1 MPDPITFTTEAERL
15 KAREQYVRTCHA
27 ADIANESMRI
37 GDWYYESRFDTTF
50 PPIAPPKMVPEEWWV
65 FIRPDGKREGP
76 FFDRTSKPT
85 ANPGAGYRITRV
97 RVVEVDE

>member
-1 MPDPITFTTEAERL
+1 MSDPLKFTTEAERMQ
-15 KAREQYVRTCHA
+15 ARAKFLRTVEVVYA
-27 ADIANESMRI
+27 S
-37 GDWYYESRFDTTF
+37 SRFTCEDAAGMFDRAF

-85 ANPGAGYRITRV
+85 ANPGTGYRIARV
-97 RVVEVDE
+97 RVVEVDDA